1 MLTKAIHRFG
11 TYVHN
16 AGMHQHDCRQACS
29 QWNRQAASIISESE
43 GAYRKNCDTRTDSE
57 SVAEG
62 YIILAASIW
71 QQWPASPSSIITESW
86 SNVMATSQA
95 HASLIV

>member
-1 MLTKAIHRFG
+1 MLTKAVYRFG
-11 TYVHN
+11 TNVHN
-16 AGMHQHDCRQACS
+16 AEMHQHDCRQACS

-71 QQWPASPSSIITESW
+71 QQWPATHPQSSQKAGPMSW
-86 SNVMATSQA
+86 QQVRHMR
-95 HASLIV
+95 H